1 MNKRIKQHMPVFNVG
16 TASMIVILT
25 GLCFAI
31 LSALALSSA
40 RNDYRLSE
48 KQAEHTKEYYEANN
62 SAVETLAKADHTDA
76 AQEFKFSVPAGDS
89 QSLNVEA
96 IWEDGKYTINK
107 WQIINTSSWDVDNTL
122 PVMKRDE

>member
-31 LSALALSSA
+31 LSTLALSSA

-62 SAVETLAKADHTDA
+62 SAVETLAKADHTDTS
-76 AQEFKFSVPAGDS
+76 QEFKFTVPAGDS

-96 IWEDGKYTINK
+96 IWANGKYTINK
-107 WQIINTSSWDVDNTL
+107 WQITNTSSWDVDNTL